1 MNKRYVFRGG
11 SWINDDNITQDFLRG
26 RNHPYF
32 KNYPVGIRIV
42 RKKWDNNNMHGANIF
57 IHIPS
62 TKTNT
67 FTLKYVTNNN
77 FTEMYSDMKKIIG
90 KINETTEEIK
100 VIVDRNNII
109 RIIENVLG
117 KENYL

>member
-1 MNKRYVFRGG
+1 
-11 SWINDDNITQDFLRG
+11 
-26 RNHPYF
+26 
-32 KNYPVGIRIV
+32 
-42 RKKWDNNNMHGANIF
+42 MHGANIF

-117 KENYL
+117 KENYRSQFIIIYTYNIDIYIGFISYFTIKNNGI